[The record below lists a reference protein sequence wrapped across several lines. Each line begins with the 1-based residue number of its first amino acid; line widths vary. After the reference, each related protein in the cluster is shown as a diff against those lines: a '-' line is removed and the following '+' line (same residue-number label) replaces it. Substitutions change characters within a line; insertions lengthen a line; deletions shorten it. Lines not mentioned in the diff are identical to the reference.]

1 MSRIY
6 IREDSMTQTLA
17 EALTKE
23 HTDIDAG
30 IEAFLAGQAAGQPS
44 TDGMLAVI
52 AAQRRHIYLEEAI
65 LFPPLRKAGMFAPVL
80 VMLMEHGRMWTVM
93 DVLEPLLRAG
103 VADTEVTGLC
113 RELIDLLA
121 SHNPKEEQILYP
133 QADTALEWPAS
144 AHLKE
149 FLESGEM
156 PEGWVCE
163 KG

>member
-1 MSRIY
+1 
-6 IREDSMTQTLA
+6 MTQTLS

-30 IEAFLAGQAAGQPS
+30 IEAFLAGRDAGRPS
-44 TDGMLAVI
+44 TDGMLAAI

-65 LFPPLRKAGMFAPVL
+65 LFPPLRQAGMFAPVM
-80 VMLMEHGRMWTVM
+80 VMLMEHGRMWQVM
-93 DVLEPLLRAG
+93 EALEPLLRDGATDPQ
-103 VADTEVTGLC
+103 VSELC
-113 RELIDLLA
+113 QQLVDLLA
-121 SHNPKEEQILYP
+121 AHNPKEEQILYP

-144 AHLKE
+144 AQLKE

-156 PEGWVCE
+156 PDGWVCE